1 VPIAQEQ
8 TASPVKFVVRYWS
21 SQLPSDYREQGGQP
35 RWLDYSVHPASKLGL
50 HNAMLVVHD
59 RLEILAAHGGSFAC
73 ALFVVQGE
81 SAEMLAQEAA
91 NRLFAALP
99 RGDVKWLDILPFLP
113 LVPLLPL
120 PAATDPL
127 AMAAAGG
134 LPQAQQLSLFAHQHT
149 PYDDLVEHPHA
160 LDIAV

>member
-1 VPIAQEQ
+1 MRFI
-8 TASPVKFVVRYWS
+8 VRYWS
-21 SQLPSDYREQGGQP
+21 SQLPSDYRDEGGQP

-73 ALFVVQGE
+73 ALFVMHGE
-81 SAEMLAQEAA
+81 SVEALSQEAA

-113 LVPLLPL
+113 LQAAIEPGAIADASALAGAGGEAEPEQLPL
-120 PAATDPL
+120 F
-127 AMAAAGG
+127 G
-134 LPQAQQLSLFAHQHT
+134 HQHT
-149 PYDDLVEHPHA
+149 PYDDLNETPHA
-160 LDIAV
+160 LDIDV